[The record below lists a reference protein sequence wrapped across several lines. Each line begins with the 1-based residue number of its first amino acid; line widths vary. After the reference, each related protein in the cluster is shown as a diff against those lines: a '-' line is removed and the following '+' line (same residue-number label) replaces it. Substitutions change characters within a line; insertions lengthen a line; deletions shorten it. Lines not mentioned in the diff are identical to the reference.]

1 MKRLS
6 ILGSTGSIGVQ
17 ALEVVRAHPDTFQVV
32 AIAAGRRLDL
42 LAEQVRE
49 FRPELVSVGSREGA
63 KELKERLRGLPVKI
77 SSGEDGLAEV
87 AAYSEAQLCLL
98 AVVGA
103 TGLKPAFA
111 AIRAGK
117 DVALATKEA
126 LVMAGALLTA
136 EAAAQG
142 IKLLPV
148 DSEHSA
154 IFQCLEGGGRAA
166 LKRIILT
173 ASGGALRHV
182 PKEGLASVTPE
193 EALNHPV
200 WNMGK
205 KITIDSA
212 TLMNKG
218 LEVIEARWLFDIDV
232 KRVDVIV
239 HPQSIVHSLIE
250 YVDGSVL
257 AQLAL
262 PDMRLPI
269 LYALSYPTRF
279 ENSFPSLDLVRVATL
294 TFEPIDGERFPCL
307 AYAYEAV
314 EMGGT
319 APAVLNAANEVAVE
333 LFLNR
338 EIAFAQIPQVIE
350 TGLRGDRPRDGG
362 NLEEILAADRE
373 VRERISRTYQRKV
386 RHGS

>member
-1 MKRLS
+1 MKPLS

-17 ALEVVRAHPDTFQVV
+17 ALEVVRSHPEAFRVV
-32 AIAAGRRLDL
+32 ALAAGRRLDL

-49 FRPELVSVGSREGA
+49 FSPSLVSVASRAGA
-63 KELKERLRGLPVKI
+63 EELRERLRGAAVKI
-77 SSGEDGLAEV
+77 CFGDEGLAEA
-87 AAYSEAQLCLL
+87 AAYPETELTLL

-103 TGLKPAFA
+103 TGLIPALA
-111 AIRAGK
+111 AVRAGK

-136 EAAAQG
+136 EAVARG
-142 IKLLPV
+142 VKVLPV

-154 IFQCLEGGGRAA
+154 IFQCLQGGGAEG

-173 ASGGALRHV
+173 ASGGSLRHL
-182 PKEGLASVTPE
+182 PKERLASVTPE
-193 EALNHPV
+193 EALNHPT

-218 LEVIEARWLFDIDV
+218 LEVIEARWLFSVDVGCIDV
-232 KRVDVIV
+232 IL

-257 AQLAL
+257 AQLAP

-269 LYALSYPTRF
+269 LYALSYPTRLQ
-279 ENSFPSLDLVRVATL
+279 NAFPTLDLARVATL
-294 TFEPIDGERFPCL
+294 TFEPVDRERFPCL
-307 AYAYEAV
+307 DYAYEAV
-314 EMGGT
+314 AMGGT
-319 APAVLNAANEVAVE
+319 APAVLNAANEMAVE

-338 EIAFAQIPQVIE
+338 KITFAQIPHVIDRS
-350 TGLRGDRPRDGG
+350 LRRHQPGAGES
-362 NLEEILAADRE
+362 LEAILAADQE
-373 VRERISRTYQRKV
+373 VRAQIARTYRD
-386 RHGS
+386 RAGPAS